1 MLAKVLENIVISPV
15 FWLNPFRGKQKLCA
29 MEDYLK
35 TAKALREE
43 HNVLFVADEVQTG
56 IARTGRLLATCG
68 TEL

>member
-1 MLAKVLENIVISPV
+1 MVEPIQGEAEAYVPS
-15 FWLNPFRGKQKLCA
+15 
-29 MEDYLK
+29 EDYLK

-68 TEL
+68 NAVVQIKIVLALQT